1 MSFMNWIETIK
12 SFAYNYEELW
22 HYYID
27 KLKEFEDVNR
37 LDELIKTINSLKNN
51 EIFHRYATWD
61 KICEKNKE
69 FRFNTEKVYFAKFA
83 KKNLGYQHLIPLF
96 IPEISRRLIDID
108 GVISIYAVV
117 QISYITYSGHYL
129 EWEEDKAIKLSDIG
143 AHITF
148 FVEDF
153 DDTENPLPDYD
164 ERFFKKLHRTYWE
177 NKKAEKLDTLIHR
190 LISTI
195 YGSCDL
201 DFLYCR
207 GFHMAMFYLM
217 GCNALKE
224 GRESITC
231 EDVVIAYLTGFKII
245 LNDIRPLVYEL
256 YDEEKWKDESSWK

>member
-1 MSFMNWIETIK
+1 MKVNLIGTIK
-12 SFAYNYEELW
+12 SFNYSYDDLCE
-22 HYYID
+22 YY
-27 KLKEFEDVNR
+27 LKKISEFEDITR
-37 LDELIKTINSLKNN
+37 LNELIELIKSLKTSDV
-51 EIFHRYATWD
+51 FHRYATWD
-61 KICEKNKE
+61 KMGEDDTIFLFDINKVKI
-69 FRFNTEKVYFAKFA
+69 FKCA
-83 KKNLGYQHLIPLF
+83 KKGLGYQHLIPLY
-96 IPEISRRLIDID
+96 IPEITHRLIDINTL
-108 GVISIYAVV
+108 ISIYAVV

-224 GRESITC
+224 GRDSITC

-245 LNDIRPLVYEL
+245 LNDIRPFVYEL